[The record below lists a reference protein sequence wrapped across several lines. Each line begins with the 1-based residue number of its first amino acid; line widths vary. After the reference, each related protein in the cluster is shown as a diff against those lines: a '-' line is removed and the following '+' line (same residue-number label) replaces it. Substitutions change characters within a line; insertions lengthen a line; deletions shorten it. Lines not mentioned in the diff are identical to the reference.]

1 MSLIQEALKRKTEES
16 PAQPGKTPPAPTAK
30 SSPIGAPQPPQKTPP
45 SATSMPRTIP
55 VILFTILLILIL
67 LAAGGAFFFLTHS
80 NSGRKS
86 SAELQVS
93 TSPQPPPDTEAAPA
107 PAPIPTEAPAPVPT
121 AVPAPIA
128 SPPPATTPAP
138 GPAPKPAV
146 TWPDITFSGTASSG
160 TKTLAIINGR
170 MLSKDAAIDGITV
183 LQIGINKVLLEYQ
196 GEKRLFR
203 LD

>member
-1 MSLIQEALKRKTEES
+1 M
-16 PAQPGKTPPAPTAK
+16 
-30 SSPIGAPQPPQKTPP
+30 
-45 SATSMPRTIP
+45 
-55 VILFTILLILIL
+55 LIL
-67 LAAGGAFFFLTHS
+67 LAAGGAYFFLTHS
-80 NSGRKS
+80 NPGRKS

-93 TSPQPPPDTEAAPA
+93 TSPQPPPDNETAPK

-128 SPPPATTPAP
+128 SPQPAP
-138 GPAPKPAV
+138 APAPEPVPKPAV
-146 TWPDITFSGTASSG
+146 IWPDITFSGTASSG

-170 MLSKDAAIDGITV
+170 MLSRDATIEGITV